1 MINPTVQDAVTA
13 HLNARSSVDWNIYRQ
28 CILVSKESG
37 MNADRLDFA
46 AIGAGLDRK
55 HIIRI
60 VIGTSNCVG
69 ERLGGDELWSK
80 DLLAVELHELLEV
93 LLMDFLVQ

>member
-28 CILVSKESG
+28 CILASKESG

-55 HIIRI
+55 HTIRI
-60 VIGTSNCVG
+60 VVGTSNCVG

>member
-46 AIGAGLDRK
+46 TGLDRK
-55 HIIRI
+55 HTIRI
-60 VIGTSNCVG
+60 VVRTSNCVG